1 VRRFNDSGL
10 ELLVKVRAAGAG
22 YARHHASLWLLPP
35 ADPLGCGQP
44 RRHRACCCWLQV
56 LVKDV
61 DSNMPSNVLPPPP
74 HVLLQTLVK
83 DVDSK
88 EMQVV
93 MMELYKETRALG
105 GTVNASLS

>member
-1 VRRFNDSGL
+1 MFS
-10 ELLVKVRAAGAG
+10 
-22 YARHHASLWLLPP
+22 
-35 ADPLGCGQP
+35 
-44 RRHRACCCWLQV
+44 
-56 LVKDV
+56 
-61 DSNMPSNVLPPPP
+61 PPPP